1 MKVASESESE
11 MGKLSDPEDGMMS
24 FSVVVLETVRVPE
37 FDFVFGF
44 LFGFVTE
51 SICCCIFHKQST
63 IA

>member
-24 FSVVVLETVRVPE
+24 LSVVVLETVRVPE

-44 LFGFVTE
+44 FVW
-51 SICCCIFHKQST
+51 FRH
-63 IA
+63 